1 MKRSVLHAVL
11 EARARKRPLVLV
23 TELGSGLQWAEIQGE
38 TGSGLQRAEVQGETG
53 SGLQWAE
60 VQGKTGSG
68 PRRAEVPGEPAPG
81 LQRTE
86 AEVEPAPGPGPRRA
100 GVQGEPAPD
109 LDAEVREAARAALAR
124 DRSAVVEV
132 AGTSYFL
139 HAMNPP
145 LRLFVVGAVHIA
157 QALVPM
163 ASLLGYAV
171 TVIDPRRAFLTAERF
186 PGVTVTTEWPDDAL
200 TAAELDVRSAVVTLT
215 HDPKLDDP
223 ALRVALASPAFYIG
237 SLGSRRTHA
246 RRIERLTGAGQSAD
260 ALARIHA
267 PIGLDIGAV
276 SAAEIAASIVAELTS
291 VLRARTRA

>member
-23 TELGSGLQWAEIQGE
+23 TELGSGRQWV
-38 TGSGLQRAEVQGETG
+38 EV
-53 SGLQWAE
+53 
-60 VQGKTGSG
+60 
-68 PRRAEVPGEPAPG
+68 RGEPASG
-81 LQRTE
+81 F
-86 AEVEPAPGPGPRRA
+86 
-100 GVQGEPAPD
+100 APD
-109 LDAEVREAARAALAR
+109 VREAALAALAR
-124 DRSAVVEV
+124 DRSAVAEV
-132 AGTSYFL
+132 AGVRYFL

-171 TVIDPRRAFLTAERF
+171 TVIDPRRAFLTGERF

-200 TAAELDVRSAVVTLT
+200 AAATLDVRSAVVTLT

-223 ALRVALASPAFYIG
+223 ALRVALASPAFYVG
-237 SLGSRRTHA
+237 SLGSRRTHGK
-246 RRIERLTGAGQSAD
+246 RIERLTDAGLTPD

-276 SAAEIAASIVAELTS
+276 SAAEIAASIVVELTS
-291 VLRARTRA
+291 VLRARAAT